1 MSSTTTTNSPTTTA
15 KPRSADRVET
25 LISAIDIY
33 EPHLIGRH
41 EDLFRVFARFVSR
54 SIDARYLERHPPAEL
69 LPDLEHLFHGISQRK
84 RDEIRVRVTQPDQSS
99 QRRGVLIVCMP
110 DMQFTYSTTRLAI
123 DHLGIRTYRTINT
136 VVPVRRDEQGAV
148 DGVGITGAPV
158 ESIIWVEI
166 EADDLLKRRDEIES
180 YIAGRLSTL
189 QVCISDFQ
197 AMRGVLET
205 TAARFEALARDKSE
219 MRAKLEEDARML
231 RWMLDEHF
239 VIVGTRLL
247 PAAGQNGSAPKDQ
260 AFGSGRFADWRGL
273 TIEDGDKRA
282 LGGETPYLNLRK
294 SGAESWVYRA
304 GRLNHI
310 VLQAFDDRNQ
320 ANGIIV
326 VEGLFSFQ
334 GLASPRT
341 EIPRL
346 DRKVT
351 ELYTLLGA
359 QRGSHLFRSAR
370 NAFNA
375 LPLEYIF
382 GLSID
387 DIRALVDRIMSAEN
401 ERRISVHF
409 THDAAQSTVFAFIA
423 LPRTHYDDELR
434 AHIKQLLKERFKA
447 SAIDDGVYAG
457 EGEAVSFHF
466 YLSGVQALS
475 EADETTLRTEIEQ
488 MASPWAERLYDELR
502 KRHGVSDARRL
513 HELYASAFG
522 PRYQEETS
530 IARAVSDIELLESL
544 SDQNPFDCDIYREK
558 VDEQASITRLR
569 LYESQTL
576 FLSNIMPIL
585 DNFGLIVIDQFP
597 TTVRAPGKKERV
609 VSTFRI
615 RWADAPQPTGQGTG
629 AENDLVQRRN
639 RLRSAI
645 KAVVLGAMDNDQLNR
660 LLLRADITY
669 STTALIRAYSHYA
682 KQIGLAHGETA
693 IRDILLRHPEV
704 VKALSELFRAKFDP
718 DFEGLS
724 PTTVDD
730 KRLEV
735 LARARRSVD
744 LLLEGVTDLTADQVL
759 RTFANLIDATVRTN
773 FYRRDEAREHH
784 IVLKFIPEKVTRMPD
799 PRPYREIL
807 VHHPL
812 VAGLHLRMG
821 PVARGGIRWSD
832 RRNDYRTEVL
842 GLMATQNLK
851 NVLIVPRGAK
861 GAFILKDP
869 PQGAAE
875 RRKAA
880 DELYK
885 IFIGGLLDVT
895 DNLVGNDKVT
905 PPRVL
910 CYEDKDHYLVVAA
923 DKGTA
928 HLSDTA
934 NALALARGFWLG
946 DAFASGGSKGYDHKK
961 EGITA
966 RGAWECVKR
975 HFKEMNINPEADRIR
990 VVGIGDMSGD
1000 VFGNGMLLSR
1010 KMQLIAAFDHRNI
1023 FLDPT
1028 PDPEASFSIRK
1039 KLFETP
1045 GSSWEDYPANM
1056 ISTGGGVFPRRAK
1069 SIALSPEVR
1078 TALGVTAEALS
1089 GNEVVQ
1095 AILRAPVDLWWN
1107 GGIGNYIKA
1116 SHESHI
1122 DVGDATNDVVRVD
1135 ATEIRARVVSEGG
1148 NLGITQEGRI
1158 ELASRGVRL
1167 NTDAIDNSA
1176 GVDLSDHEV
1185 NLKILFERLIAASS
1199 MTREARDELMERVRV
1214 EVDLTVLQN
1223 NWVQSRGISL
1233 DEIRSKQNINRFQR
1247 AVAFLSDRIPF
1258 KRRDMHLP
1266 GERIFTQ
1273 RQQRNEGMTR
1283 PELSVMLQLAKQD
1296 MRNELAKESRL
1307 MLDQLSGE
1315 LCAYFPPVIVEKL
1328 AGPVREH
1335 PLGINIARTILVNGV
1350 AGDAGASWLAETT
1363 LRTGRS
1369 ASDILVSYARASKLV
1384 NAIALKRQV
1393 AVAESKVS
1401 TDVEY
1406 RMRLAIEDA
1415 IEKVASWLL
1424 RRDLALA
1431 EPLGPSIQALLT
1443 RASEVIPPE
1452 DMAGAN
1458 AAKADYQNAGA
1469 GEELAANVA
1478 NLAFVESAMDIA
1490 WIAQLASRGEQPL
1503 GDVAKAYFTLGSATG
1518 IAALS
1523 KQQAQV
1529 AGQTEEVDSPAHFAL
1544 RDRLRKHWA
1553 QMTANVMQHGGLGGE
1568 TATRLQE
1575 SVKRELAPLA
1585 SSSTGLVG
1593 LVMAADRI
1601 ERTVS

>member
-1 MSSTTTTNSPTTTA
+1 MSSITTTNSSTTPA
-15 KPRSADRVET
+15 KPRSADRVES

-33 EPHLIGRH
+33 EPHLIGKH

-84 RDEIRVRVTQPDQSS
+84 KDEIRVRVTQPDQSS
-99 QRRGVLIVCMP
+99 QRRGVLIVSMP

-123 DHLGIRTYRTINT
+123 DHLGLRTYRTINT
-136 VVPVRRDEQGAV
+136 VVPIHRDEAGAI
-148 DGVGITGAPV
+148 DGVGIAGSPS

-166 EADDLLKRRDEIES
+166 EADDLLKRREEIES
-180 YIAGRLSTL
+180 YLNGRLSTL

-205 TAARFEALARDKSE
+205 TANRFEALARDKSE

-231 RWMLDEHF
+231 HWMLDEHF
-239 VIVGTRLL
+239 VIAGTRFL
-247 PAAGQNGSAPKDQ
+247 PRGGEGSTPKEQ
-260 AFGSGRFADWRGL
+260 GYGSGRFDDWRGL
-273 TIEDGDKRA
+273 KIEEGDKRA
-282 LGGETPYLNLRK
+282 LGNDTPYLNLRK
-294 SGAESWVYRA
+294 SGSESWLYRA
-304 GRLNHI
+304 GRLNHV
-310 VLQAFDDRNQ
+310 VLQSFDERNQ

-334 GLASPRT
+334 ALAVPRND
-341 EIPRL
+341 IPRL

-359 QRGSHLFRSAR
+359 QRGSHLYRGAR

-409 THDAAQSTVFAFIA
+409 TADAAQSTVFAFIA

-447 SAIDDGVYAG
+447 SAVDDGVYAG
-457 EGEAVSFHF
+457 DGEAVSFHF

-475 EADETTLRTEIEQ
+475 EAEESSLRAEIEQ

-513 HELYASAFG
+513 HELYSTAFT

-530 IARAVSDIELLESL
+530 IGRAVSDIELLEAL
-544 SDQNPFDCDIYREK
+544 SDENPFDCDIYREK
-558 VDEQASITRLR
+558 VDERASITRLR

-576 FLSNIMPIL
+576 LLSNIMPVL
-585 DNFGLIVIDQFP
+585 DNFGLTVIDQFP
-597 TTVRAPGKKERV
+597 TTVRVPGKKERI

-615 RWADAPQPTGQGTG
+615 RWADAPSGQGTG

-639 RLRSAI
+639 RLRAAI
-645 KAVVLGAMDNDQLNR
+645 KAVVRGAMDNDQLNR

-669 STTALIRAYSHYA
+669 STTSLIRAYSHYA

-693 IRDILLRHPEV
+693 IRDILLRHPDV
-704 VKALSELFRAKFDP
+704 VKALTELFRAKFDP

-724 PTTVDD
+724 PTVVDD

-744 LLLEGVTDLTADQVL
+744 ILLEGVTDLTSDQVL

-773 FYRRDEAREHH
+773 FYRRDESREHH
-784 IVLKFIPEKVTRMPD
+784 IVLKFIPEKVTRMPE

-934 NALALARGFWLG
+934 NALALERGFWLG

-966 RGAWECVKR
+966 RGAWETAKR
-975 HFKEMNINPEADRIR
+975 HFKEMNINLETDRIR
-990 VVGIGDMSGD
+990 AVGIGDMSGD

-1023 FLDPT
+1023 FIDPN
-1028 PDPEASFSIRK
+1028 PEPEASFSVRK

-1045 GSSWEDYPANM
+1045 GSSWEDYPTNM
-1056 ISTGGGVFPRRAK
+1056 LSAGGGVFPRRAK
-1069 SIALSPEVR
+1069 SITLSPEAR
-1078 TALGVTAEALS
+1078 AALGITAESLS
-1089 GNEVVQ
+1089 GNEAVQ

-1135 ATEIRARVVSEGG
+1135 ATEVRARVVSEGG
-1148 NLGITQEGRI
+1148 NLGITQDGRI
-1158 ELASRGVRL
+1158 ELATRGVRL

-1185 NLKILFERLIAASS
+1185 NLKILFERLIAAGS

-1223 NWVQSRGISL
+1223 NWIQSRGISL

-1247 AVAFLSDRIPF
+1247 TVAFLSERIPF

-1273 RQQRNEGMTR
+1273 RAQRNEGMTR
-1283 PELSVMLQLAKQD
+1283 PELAVMLQLAKQD
-1296 MRNELAKESRL
+1296 MRNELAKEGRL
-1307 MLDQLSGE
+1307 LLDVLSNE
-1315 LCAYFPPVIVEKL
+1315 LAAYFPPVIVEKL
-1328 AGPVREH
+1328 SSAVREH

-1350 AGDAGASWLAETT
+1350 VGDAGASWLAETT
-1363 LRTGRS
+1363 LRTGQS
-1369 ASDILVSYARASKLV
+1369 ASDILVSYAKATKLL
-1384 NAIALKRQV
+1384 NAVALKRQV
-1393 AVAESKVS
+1393 TAAEVKLS

-1443 RASEVIPPE
+1443 RASEVMPAE
-1452 DMAGAN
+1452 EMAPVTT
-1458 AAKADYQNAGA
+1458 AKADYVAAGV

-1478 NLAFVESAMDIA
+1478 SLAFVESALDIA
-1490 WIAQLASRGEQPL
+1490 WINHLSSHGEQPL
-1503 GDVAKAYFTLGSATG
+1503 GDVAKAYFALGTGTG

-1523 KQQAQV
+1523 KQQAQA
-1529 AGQTEEVDSPAHFAL
+1529 AGSTEEVDSPAHFAL
-1544 RDRLRKHWA
+1544 RDRLRKFWA
-1553 QMTANVMQHGGLGGE
+1553 QMTANVLKNGGLTGE
-1568 TATRLQE
+1568 TATRIQE
-1575 SVKRELAPLA
+1575 SVKRELGPLA
-1585 SSSTGLVG
+1585 NATTGLAG